1 MNLILLGPPGAGKGT
16 QAVRLSEAFGLR
28 HLSSGDLLRAERKK
42 GSELGAKVAG
52 YMDSGGLVPDDIII
66 AVILAQLTAPGETR
80 GFLLDGFPR
89 TLSQAESL
97 DTSLEAAGRRVD
109 LVLALQVPDEP
120 IVERITGR
128 RICPTCGGVY
138 HVRHQPPAQDG
149 ICDRDGSRLIH
160 RQDDSQEVV
169 RTRLAAYHAQ
179 TEPLEAYYRR
189 REILVDVD
197 GTQEMDVVAARLRQ
211 IVQDRL
217 SEARR

>member
-66 AVILAQLTAPGETR
+66 AVILAQLTAPGE

-97 DTSLEAAGRRVD
+97 DSELEAAGRHVD

-128 RICPTCGGVY
+128 RICPSCGSVY
-138 HVRHQPPAQDG
+138 HVRHQPPAKDG

-160 RQDDSQEVV
+160 RQDDTQEVV

-189 REILVDVD
+189 RDILMDVD
-197 GTQEMDVVAARLRQ
+197 GTQDMDVVAARLRQ

>member
-16 QAVRLSEAFGLR
+16 QAVRLSKAFGLR

-42 GSELGAKVAG
+42 GSELGLKVAG
-52 YMDSGGLVPDDIII
+52 CMDSGVLVPDDIII
-66 AVILAQLTAPGETR
+66 AVILAQLPAPDEGS

-97 DTSLEAAGRRVD
+97 DAALEVAGRQVD

-128 RICPTCGGVY
+128 RICPACGSVY

-160 RQDDSQEVV
+160 RKDDTQEVV
-169 RTRLAAYHAQ
+169 RTRLSAYHAQ

-189 REILVDVD
+189 RNILADVD
-197 GTQEMDVVAARLRQ
+197 GTPEVDAVASRLQQ
-211 IVQDRL
+211 IVRDRL
-217 SEARR
+217 SEACR